1 MPGTKSKGR
10 AKTLVITTVLK
21 GLLELVAHS
30 FSESIEG
37 VTTALF
43 VQRYFQH
50 FNGEDGVAVLIHV
63 RVVVQRAGDD
73 VLGGK
78 FVVGGH
84 NGHLEFGHD
93 QHHRLHVL
101 AVHEVFGSHQR
112 LLQDLTQV
120 PGQQTAVLVRRLVLQ
135 VLVVLQLLG
144 LGLQLVLHPEQTV
157 LDLLHQR
164 LQRLVPREF
173 RVVPL
178 ELLQV
183 LL

>member
-1 MPGTKSKGR
+1 M
-10 AKTLVITTVLK
+10 
-21 GLLELVAHS
+21 
-30 FSESIEG
+30 
-37 VTTALF
+37 
-43 VQRYFQH
+43 
-50 FNGEDGVAVLIHV
+50 
-63 RVVVQRAGDD
+63 QRAGDD
-73 VLGGK
+73 VLRGK

-84 NGHLEFGHD
+84 NGHLQFGHD

-101 AVHEVFGSHQR
+101 AVDEVFGSHQR
-112 LLQDLTQV
+112 LLQHLTQV
-120 PGQQTAVLVRRLVLQ
+120 PGQQTAVLVRGLVLQ
-135 VLVVLQLLG
+135 VLVVLQLLR

-183 LL
+183 LLERAVAVPGFHLYYKLNTLNGVCAASSSMSWYCRSIFFKRDSTCTLFSTIPPSL